1 MQLGLTHRALETKQQ
16 SIVEHRRMIDT
27 VGIGD
32 QRVSDAA
39 EIEQAIPIGIV
50 AGEAG
55 DLESENNP
63 DVAKCDLRGE
73 PRKTT
78 PLVDTGSGNTEVFID
93 DDHLLP

>member
-1 MQLGLTHRALETKQQ
+1 
-16 SIVEHRRMIDT
+16 MIDA

-32 QRVSDAA
+32 QRVSEAA

-55 DLESENNP
+55 DLESENDP

-78 PLVDTGSGNTEVFID
+78 SLFCHAQLFESGRCSDVRNKLGVAAKPHGGPSRAIVQ
-93 DDHLLP
+93 P